1 MSWRRWPEKQRSGLL
16 YLNGCHHN
24 PGNWK
29 KMGGWLSASS
39 QWSNQSICWTRGS
52 EHWKDLRT
60 YFRKYLF
67 PLVNVLF
74 LQWSIFYIHYKFSLN
89 TISRIWCPICPL
101 HSKSKDKSIRFSLS
115 IFSWSRLIVLYWDM
129 HTHVFLQ
136 IVNHVR
142 DGPIGRKNLEYQLD
156 FWVMCVLVCVWFG
169 TLPILPRATQQEVL
183 LGIIP
188 MSLAWIHTNS
198 R

>member
-1 MSWRRWPEKQRSGLL
+1 MSIPQDELEEVVGETEVQAAATTTLVIERKWVDDFQHQ
-16 YLNGCHHN
+16 LNAG
-24 PGNWK
+24 
-29 KMGGWLSASS
+29 
-39 QWSNQSICWTRGS
+39 SICWTRGS

-60 YFRKYLF
+60 YSRKYLF

-89 TISRIWCPICPL
+89 TISRTWRPICPL
-101 HSKSKDKSIRFSLS
+101 HSESKDASIRFNLS
-115 IFSWSRLIVLYWDM
+115 IFSWSRLIVPYWDM

-136 IVNHVR
+136 IVNHLH

-156 FWVMCVLVCVWFG
+156 FWVMCVLVCVLFG

-188 MSLAWIHTNS
+188 TSLARIHTNS
-198 R
+198 H